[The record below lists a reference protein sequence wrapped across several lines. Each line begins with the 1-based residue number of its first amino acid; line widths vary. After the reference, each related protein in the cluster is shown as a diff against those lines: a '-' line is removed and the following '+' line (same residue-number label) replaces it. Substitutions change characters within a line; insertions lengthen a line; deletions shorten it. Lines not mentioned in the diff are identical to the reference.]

1 MPHTITIRE
10 YKTEDEKDVINLLR
24 LNTPKYFAK
33 EEEKDLREY
42 LNSKIEHYYV
52 LLYQQKLVGSG
63 GINYSKDR
71 KTAFISWDIIHPE
84 YQNMS
89 LGRQLMKHRIAKL
102 NTVLTIKEIIVRTS
116 QFAYKFY
123 EKQGFKLNQIE
134 IDYWAKGFHLY
145 KMQYMR
151 QMQ

>member
-123 EKQGFKLNQIE
+123 E
-134 IDYWAKGFHLY
+134 
-145 KMQYMR
+145 
-151 QMQ
+151 